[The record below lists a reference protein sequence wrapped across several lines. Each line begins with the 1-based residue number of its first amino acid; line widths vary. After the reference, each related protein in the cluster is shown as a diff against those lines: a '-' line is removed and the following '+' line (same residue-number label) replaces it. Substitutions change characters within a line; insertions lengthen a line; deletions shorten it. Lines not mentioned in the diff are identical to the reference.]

1 MTIHRVSK
9 HTYNNGEPYRTARG
23 LRSDRPPVEQLAT
36 TIHPIVDLAR
46 DPSVE
51 HFIRIVRRELK
62 IRGYRQKSQTSYCS
76 VLSSFLQWYRHA
88 LCEVTTEDVR
98 DYLELLVDGGAST
111 SYLSV
116 SLSAIRTAFDKF
128 CGLDCTRGLVTPRR
142 RHKLPI
148 VLSESEIRRLLEAAI
163 SLRDKLMLGIMY
175 AAGLRVSEVVRL
187 CWEDLDFERNT
198 IHIHQ
203 GKGHK
208 DRLVMLPSS
217 FQPVL
222 ARFSELNAHRGY
234 LFPSEGSRTGRHLS
248 PRTAQRAM
256 EHAVKLAGITKP
268 ATCHSLRHSFA
279 THLLEHGTDIRF
291 IQKLLGHARL
301 ETTTIYAK
309 VAIHKAGQIESPLDR
324 IAQASQQPSSA
335 ALPEAGQSSVTNRQ
349 PPSVGTLRLSVVGP
363 KVNENGGRTAD
374 CFVDIVGATA
384 SVTLPGISIRE
395 SRPGWIELNLPPL
408 EDWQPVLVQLSPAQR
423 QRIQE
428 PAFYDL
434 LHRELSRRYLA
445 MK

>member
-1 MTIHRVSK
+1 MSIHRVSQ
-9 HTYNNGEPYRTARG
+9 HTYNNGEPYRIARG
-23 LRSDRPPVEQLAT
+23 QRSDRPPVEQLGT
-36 TIHPIVDLAR
+36 PIHPIIDLAR

-51 HFIRIVRRELK
+51 HFIRVVRRELK
-62 IRGYRQKSQTSYCS
+62 IRGYSQKSQSSYCS
-76 VLSSFLQWYRHA
+76 VLNSFLKWYCHP
-88 LCEVTTEDVR
+88 LCEVTSEDVR
-98 DYLELLVDGGAST
+98 DYLELLVDGGTST
-111 SYLSV
+111 SHLSV

-128 CGLDCTRGLVTPRR
+128 CGLDCTRGIVTPRR
-142 RHKLPI
+142 RHKLPV
-148 VLSESEIRRLLEAAI
+148 VLSEVEVRRLLEAAT

-187 CWEDLDFERNT
+187 RWEDLDFERNT

-208 DRLVMLPSS
+208 DRLVMLPTS

-222 ARFSELNAHRGY
+222 AKFSELNAHRGF
-234 LFPSEGSRTGRHLS
+234 LFPTEGPRKDRHLS

-256 EHAVKLAGITKP
+256 ENAVKLAGITKP

-309 VAIHKAGQIESPLDR
+309 VAINKAGQIESPLDR
-324 IAQASQQPSSA
+324 IAHASESASNNVSPDAQQSLA
-335 ALPEAGQSSVTNRQ
+335 KRQ
-349 PPSVGTLRLSVVGP
+349 KQPSVGALRLSVAFPEKDEQGA
-363 KVNENGGRTAD
+363 RTAV
-374 CFVDIVGATA
+374 CSVDIVRA
-384 SVTLPGISIRE
+384 SETVTLPGISIRE
-395 SRPGWIELNLPPL
+395 SRPGWIALDLPPL
-408 EDWQPVLVQLSPAQR
+408 EDWQPVLARLPAAQQ

-445 MK
+445 LK

>member
-1 MTIHRVSK
+1 M
-9 HTYNNGEPYRTARG
+9 
-23 LRSDRPPVEQLAT
+23 
-36 TIHPIVDLAR
+36 
-46 DPSVE
+46 
-51 HFIRIVRRELK
+51 K
-62 IRGYRQKSQTSYCS
+62 IRGYSAKSQTSYRS
-76 VLSSFLQWYRHA
+76 ALTGFLAWYHHP
-88 LCEVTTEDVR
+88 LCEVTPDDVR

-111 SYLSV
+111 SHLSV

-148 VLSESEIRRLLEAAI
+148 VLSEAEIRRLLEAAT

-175 AAGLRVSEVVRL
+175 AAGLRVSEAVRL
-187 CWEDLDFERNT
+187 RWEDRDFERNT

-222 ARFSELNAHRGY
+222 AKFSDLNAHRGY
-234 LFPSEGSRTGRHLS
+234 LFPSEGQRSDRHLS

-256 EHAVKLAGITKP
+256 ETAVKLAGITRP

-279 THLLEHGTDIRF
+279 THMLEHGTDVRF

-309 VAIHKAGQIESPLDR
+309 VAVNKAGQIESPLDR
-324 IAQASQQPSSA
+324 IAQSRSAGATPLLTASENETVPKLTQ
-335 ALPEAGQSSVTNRQ
+335 
-349 PPSVGTLRLSVVGP
+349 PSVGKLRLEVSHPQLDKSGERSAVCLVEI
-363 KVNENGGRTAD
+363 VNSSR
-374 CFVDIVGATA
+374 
-384 SVTLPGISIRE
+384 SVTLPGISLRE
-395 SRPGWIELNLPPL
+395 SRPGWIALDLPPV
-408 EDWQPVLVQLSPAQR
+408 EDWQPVLDQLTPPQR
-423 QRIQE
+423 LRIQE

-434 LHRELSRRYLA
+434 LHRELSRGYLA
-445 MK
+445 LG

>member
-1 MTIHRVSK
+1 MTSHPRPQ
-9 HTYNNGEPYRTARG
+9 HTYNNGQPYSQARG
-23 LRSDRPPVEQLAT
+23 RHASRQPVEQHTT
-36 TIHPIVDLAR
+36 TIHPIVDLSR
-46 DPSVE
+46 TPSVE
-51 HFIRIVRRELK
+51 QFLRATHRELK
-62 IRGYRQKSQTSYCS
+62 IRGYSQRSQTSYRS
-76 VLSSFLQWYRHA
+76 VLRSFLNWYQHA
-88 LCEVTTEDVR
+88 LCEVTPDDVR

-111 SYLSV
+111 SHLSV

-142 RHKLPI
+142 RHKLPV
-148 VLSESEIRRLLEAAI
+148 VLSEVEIRRLLEAAT
-163 SLRDKLMLGIMY
+163 SLRDKLLLGITY

-187 CWEDLDFERNT
+187 RWEDLDFERGT

-208 DRLVMLPSS
+208 DRLVMLPTS
-217 FQPVL
+217 FKPVL
-222 ARFSELNAHRGY
+222 AKFSELNAHRGY
-234 LFPSEGSRTGRHLS
+234 LFPSEGSRKGRHLS

-256 EHAVKLAGITKP
+256 GNAVKLAGITKP

-309 VAIHKAGQIESPLDR
+309 VAINKAGQIESPLDR
-324 IAQASQQPSSA
+324 IAQASHQALPDAGQTSA
-335 ALPEAGQSSVTNRQ
+335 ANQQ
-349 PPSVGTLRLSVVGP
+349 PPSVGTLRLSVVG
-363 KVNENGGRTAD
+363 KEVDEHGGRTAA
-374 CFVDIVGATA
+374 CLVDIVRATEP
-384 SVTLPGISIRE
+384 VTLPGISIRE
-395 SRPGWIELNLPPL
+395 SRPGWIALDLPPL
-408 EDWQPVLVQLSPAQR
+408 EDWQPVLAQLSPEQR

-434 LHRELSRRYLA
+434 LHRELSQRYLA

>member
-1 MTIHRVSK
+1 MVGNRTPQ
-9 HTYNNGEPYRTARG
+9 HTYNNGEPYRIARG
-23 LRSDRPPVEQLAT
+23 MRADRSPVERLVT
-36 TIHPIVDLAR
+36 SIHPIVDLSR
-46 DPSVE
+46 DPGVE
-51 HFIRIVRRELK
+51 HFIRMVRRELK
-62 IRGYRQKSQTSYCS
+62 IRGYSQKSQTSYCS
-76 VLSSFLQWYRHA
+76 VLTSFLRWYCHA
-88 LCEVTTEDVR
+88 MCELTPDDVR

-111 SYLSV
+111 SHISV

-148 VLSESEIRRLLEAAI
+148 VLSEAEVRKLLEAAPR
-163 SLRDKLMLGIMY
+163 LRDKLMLGIMY

-187 CWEDLDFERNT
+187 RWEDLDFERNT

-208 DRLVMLPSS
+208 DRLVMLPVS

-222 ARFSELNAHRGY
+222 AKFSELNAHRGF
-234 LFPSEGSRTGRHLS
+234 LFPSEGGRKGRHLS
-248 PRTAQRAM
+248 PRSAQRAM
-256 EHAVKLAGITKP
+256 EKAIKLAGITKP

-279 THLLEHGTDIRF
+279 THLLEHGTDVRF

-309 VAIHKAGQIESPLDR
+309 VAVHKAGQIESPLDR
-324 IAQASQQPSSA
+324 IAYTSESASHQSTDRSRPSSPA
-335 ALPEAGQSSVTNRQ
+335 KHTQRP
-349 PPSVGTLRLSVVGP
+349 VGTLRLSVAAPSKDQHGCQAAACCV
-363 KVNENGGRTAD
+363 E
-374 CFVDIVGATA
+374 IVRSTE

-395 SRPGWIELNLPPL
+395 SRPGWIALDLPPL
-408 EDWQPVLVQLSPAQR
+408 EDWQPVLAQLPIAQQ
-423 QRIQE
+423 QRIQA

-434 LHRELSRRYLA
+434 LHKELSRRYLA
-445 MK
+445 AK

>member
-1 MTIHRVSK
+1 MTIHRVSQ
-9 HTYNNGEPYRTARG
+9 HTCNNGEPYRAARG
-23 LRSDRPPVEQLAT
+23 LRSDRPPVEQLTT

-46 DPSVE
+46 DPRVE
-51 HFIRIVRRELK
+51 YFIRIVRRELK
-62 IRGYRQKSQTSYCS
+62 IRGYCQKSQTSYCS
-76 VLSSFLQWYRHA
+76 VLTSFLKWYRHA

-111 SYLSV
+111 SHLSV
-116 SLSAIRTAFDKF
+116 SLSAIRTAFGKF

-163 SLRDKLMLGIMY
+163 SLRDKLMLGIIY
-175 AAGLRVSEVVRL
+175 AAGLRVSEGVRL

-198 IHIHQ
+198 IDIHQ

-208 DRLVMLPSS
+208 DRPVMLPSS

-222 ARFSELNAHRGY
+222 AKFSELNAHRGY
-234 LFPSEGSRTGRHLS
+234 LFPSEGSRKGRHLS
-248 PRTAQRAM
+248 PRTTQRAM

-279 THLLEHGTDIRF
+279 THLLEYGTDIRF
-291 IQKLLGHARL
+291 IQKLLVHTRL

-309 VAIHKAGQIESPLDR
+309 VAINKAGQIESPLDR
-324 IAQASQQPSSA
+324 IAQASEQ
-335 ALPEAGQSSVTNRQ
+335 ALPEADQTSVNNPQ
-349 PPSVGTLRLSVVGP
+349 PPSVGTLRLSVIG
-363 KVNENGGRTAD
+363 KEVNENGVRTAD

-395 SRPGWIELNLPPL
+395 SRPGWIALDLPPL
-408 EDWQPVLVQLSPAQR
+408 EDWQPVLAQLSPAQR

>member
-1 MTIHRVSK
+1 MSSHRVSQR
-9 HTYNNGEPYRTARG
+9 TYNNGEPYRIARG
-23 LRSDRPPVEQLAT
+23 QRSDRPPVEQLAT
-36 TIHPIVDLAR
+36 PIHPVVDLSR

-51 HFIRIVRRELK
+51 HFIRTVRRELK
-62 IRGYRQKSQTSYCS
+62 IRGYSQKSQTSYCS
-76 VLSSFLQWYRHA
+76 VLNSFLKWYCHA

-111 SYLSV
+111 SHLSV
-116 SLSAIRTAFDKF
+116 SLSAMRTAFDKF
-128 CGLDCTRGLVTPRR
+128 CGLDCTRGIVTPRR

-148 VLSESEIRRLLEAAI
+148 VLSETEVRRLLEAAT

-187 CWEDLDFERNT
+187 RWEDLDFERNT

-208 DRLVMLPSS
+208 DRLVMLPTS

-222 ARFSELNAHRGY
+222 AKFSELNAHRGY
-234 LFPSEGSRTGRHLS
+234 LFPSGGSRKGRHLS

-309 VAIHKAGQIESPLDR
+309 VAINKAGQIESPLDR
-324 IAQASQQPSSA
+324 IAHASA
-335 ALPEAGQSSVTNRQ
+335 ATSNKATDESRQSSPAKTMQ
-349 PPSVGTLRLSVVGP
+349 PSVGTLRLSVASP
-363 KVNENGGRTAD
+363 SKDERGGQAAA
-374 CFVDIVGATA
+374 CSVEIVRSTE

-395 SRPGWIELNLPPL
+395 SRPGWIALDLPPL
-408 EDWQPVLVQLSPAQR
+408 EDWQTTLAQLPAAQR

-445 MK
+445 VK